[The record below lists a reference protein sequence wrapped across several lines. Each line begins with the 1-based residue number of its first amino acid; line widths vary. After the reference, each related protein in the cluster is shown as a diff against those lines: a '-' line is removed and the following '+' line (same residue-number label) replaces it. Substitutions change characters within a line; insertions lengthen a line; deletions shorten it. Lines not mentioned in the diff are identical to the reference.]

1 MKKAALLEDIDAKQ
15 TGQIVS
21 CLAYSLSILRPRL
34 VDETASSIY
43 SKYGDSKLAV
53 PLDEIETFYRRS
65 WEAALSNI
73 DAAKPDLIIV
83 QGAASFLL
91 SDVLR
96 DTRDARVIVLN
107 PLLQGLE
114 GFRPRAS
121 SGAKMT
127 WVCFSKEEGFRANKI
142 FNLHKRAGG
151 DLHIFDE
158 TFAVSVELKCGIIRE
173 IHTSFLPN

>member
-53 PLDEIETFYRRS
+53 PLDEIETSYRRS
-65 WEAALSNI
+65 WDAALSNI
-73 DAAKPDLIIV
+73 DAAKPDVIIV

-107 PLLQGLE
+107 PLLQSLE

-121 SGAKMT
+121 FGARMT

-142 FNLHKRAGG
+142 FSIHKRLGG
-151 DLHIFDE
+151 DLHVFDE
-158 TFAVSVELKCGIIRE
+158 SFETSMESKCGLIRE
-173 IHTSFLPN
+173 IHTSFLPG

>member
-53 PLDEIETFYRRS
+53 PLEEIETSYRRS
-65 WEAALSNI
+65 WDAALSSI
-73 DAAKPDLIIV
+73 DAAKPDVIIV

-121 SGAKMT
+121 SGARMT
-127 WVCFSKEEGFRANKI
+127 WVCFSKEEGFRVNKI
-142 FNLHKRAGG
+142 FSLHKRSGG
-151 DLHIFDE
+151 DLYVFDE
-158 TFAVSVELKCGIIRE
+158 SFESSVESKCGVIRE
-173 IHTSFLPN
+173 IFIS